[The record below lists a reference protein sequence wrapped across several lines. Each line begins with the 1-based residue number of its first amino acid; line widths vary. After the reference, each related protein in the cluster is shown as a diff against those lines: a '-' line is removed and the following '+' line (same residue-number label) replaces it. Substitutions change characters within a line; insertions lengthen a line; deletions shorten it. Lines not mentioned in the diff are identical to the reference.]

1 MLMSKGV
8 SWMFRCFVLCNRRER
23 SSIGLDDFLELIS
36 ASFSSAISR
45 HSLWLDSCFYFVT
58 EHDEF
63 SVVMPPELC
72 AQTVMPSSFVMWDGQ
87 QPGEG

>member
-1 MLMSKGV
+1 MIVFEDTKRKWFRLSLGV
-8 SWMFRCFVLCNRRER
+8 SVER
-23 SSIGLDDFLELIS
+23 SSVSLDFLQLIS
-36 ASFSSAISR
+36 TSPLIGINW
-45 HSLWLDSCFYFVT
+45 HVLWLDSCFHFVT